1 MNILTALHAKRYA
14 AGNRKDQKQYKA
26 PKNLS
31 LASHT
36 SCYCWDSS
44 MAIWARRISGVVYH
58 YNRLRAIN
66 RVILIRKRSRRR
78 RIHGLRLIGPSR
90 RLIEADDNKADDDDD
105 EDDSEPWT
113 CCGILRVGRLDG
125 CVRLVHG

>member
-66 RVILIRKRSRRR
+66 RVMLIRKRSRRR

-90 RLIEADDNKADDDDD
+90 RLIVE
-105 EDDSEPWT
+105 
-113 CCGILRVGRLDG
+113 GIRLVIHG
-125 CVRLVHG
+125 VRLHIILVVVVRRHAGLIHLVLNIIHG